1 MIPRETFDRFDTSLQ
16 TAATLAENAVVELM
30 SNTVGMTDT
39 QTQAYLL
46 QQYPTLVKAYGNL
59 AAAAAVEY
67 YNDLRATYDLDSD
80 YTATIPEI
88 NKHYQAIGD
97 VNRTL
102 EEADDITQAQS
113 SLSALSGRRVMEYAD
128 DTFTDN
134 ALRDPAHPRWALIP
148 HAGACAWCL
157 LIGSNGFVYS
167 EDGVLASRHTHCKC
181 TPTVDFGNSPGVQG
195 FNQKKLQHYYSTAR
209 ASVEDEARTQWAAMS
224 PEERKKYTRTR
235 TTRDGR
241 KVGGNTPS
249 YDAYLRNK
257 IVSRMAKQLHVEE
270 HKH

>member
-1 MIPRETFDRFDTSLQ
+1 MIDRELFNKLDKSLL
-16 TAATLAENAVVELM
+16 AASKLAENAVVDIM
-30 SNTVGMTDT
+30 NDT
-39 QTQAYLL
+39 ITLTARQTKAYLL
-46 QQYPTLVKAYGNL
+46 QVYPQLVKVYGET
-59 AAAAAVEY
+59 AAAAAVDY
-67 YNDLRATYDLDSD
+67 YNELRATYDLDSD
-80 YTATIPEI
+80 YTAEIPEI
-88 NKHYQAIGD
+88 NKYYQLGGD

-102 EEADDITQAQS
+102 EQASNLAEVQEQ
-113 SLSALSGRRVMEYAD
+113 LSALAGRRTMEYAD
-128 DTFTDN
+128 ETFTDN
-134 ALRDPAHPRWALIP
+134 ALRDPAHPRWALVP

-157 LIGSNGFVYS
+157 LIASNGFVYS

-195 FNQKKLQHYYSTAR
+195 FNQKKLQRYYSTAR

-257 IVSRMAKQLHVEE
+257 IVSRMAKQLHIAE